1 MIGCRMLEDTRNKC
15 EPLRDQNGRGK
26 GENFTGMDCF
36 PRKCR
41 KGKKDSIF
49 LLGFFSF
56 FFLSGPARSDS
67 GTDIQTKWWSG
78 GRSVGSLAVK
88 VRDGEMAP
96 AQGHNWLGR
105 EPVQHTHPHTGW
117 RWWPA
122 EGIWAYRGNQ
132 SHLREMYKSLDKDCL
147 VLHPSFPFF
156 FFSSFFPTPLQLPGT
171 PAASFVAL
179 LSFSHFLSL
188 PSSLS
193 DLSRHFH
200 IQISFCRFLSQQYF
214 TVRHRNFNAIDSL
227 LSLFSIASSVLE

>member
-1 MIGCRMLEDTRNKC
+1 MFTTVNTFDHRVVMIGCRMLEDTRNKC

-56 FFLSGPARSDS
+56 FLFFLSGPARSDS

-117 RWWPA
+117 R
-122 EGIWAYRGNQ
+122 
-132 SHLREMYKSLDKDCL
+132 
-147 VLHPSFPFF
+147 
-156 FFSSFFPTPLQLPGT
+156 
-171 PAASFVAL
+171 
-179 LSFSHFLSL
+179 
-188 PSSLS
+188 
-193 DLSRHFH
+193 
-200 IQISFCRFLSQQYF
+200 
-214 TVRHRNFNAIDSL
+214 
-227 LSLFSIASSVLE
+227 